1 MKRLFLLFLLS
12 ISIFSCSQDKSENS
26 TIKTDFEKYFR
37 SIQNKNIG
45 EAINCIYPKF
55 FEIVPKEQMKQMLEL
70 TYNNPQL
77 GLSINKFNIDNISK
91 VEKIK
96 NEYFTTINYSFDV
109 DLKLNS
115 DELKSKKDLLQEGLE
130 RKFGSANVKFES
142 EKQIFSFN
150 SSKKAIGISENG
162 KSDWKFVVIENEY
175 KPYLLKILPEKIINE
190 N

>member
-55 FEIVPKEQMKQMLEL
+55 FEIFPKEQMKQMLEL